1 MLLPTLGSVEQFE
14 NQPSDEALA
23 IGSSRI
29 FQPAALGHAA
39 HLPVGQTNR
48 TLFYKSID
56 RTRFSKPQTQ
66 VMPDLLEAQEMQ
78 VTPAESDEKLNHRVL
93 PCKHCGEMTSRA
105 KDKVTNEVFCCSGCQ
120 GAYQLIRGLGLDNFY
135 SLRDQGGSEGLA
147 RPKPEQD
154 FRSFDS
160 LEFLGESA
168 PKACG
173 EGIVR
178 SKLTIQ
184 GLHCA
189 ACSWL
194 IEQALTREAGVL
206 SARVRINKHSLE
218 IVFDPSVCNLSQV
231 AKLLNSLGY
240 QLVPW
245 RKDSL
250 ETAVAKENRQL
261 LIQIAIAGFFAAN
274 AMWIAIALYAGANA
288 FAGRF
293 LSLVGIGLGLLSVV
307 GPGRTFLNG
316 AVNSIQTRS
325 PHMDLPV
332 ALGLVIGSAAGIWQA
347 ITASGPIY
355 FDSIAMLVFLL
366 LLGRWLKFRQQRSAS
381 QAVDLMLRLVPRSA
395 HKLDQTLGE
404 KSSSQVVS
412 ADSLAAGDWIEVRTG
427 ESIPADGILRA
438 KPSLSQTEAEVDCSL
453 LTGESK
459 SVTKLP
465 GESLFAGALNVG
477 PPLVLEVTASGAD
490 SRIGK
495 VMLQVEEA
503 AHQRVPIVMLADRI
517 GAVFVVVVAALA
529 SLTFLLWVGQG
540 FEVAAANS
548 VALLIVACPC
558 ALALA
563 TPLVIA
569 VSIGQAANR
578 GILVREGGSFQS
590 MTKPG
595 MLWLDKTGTLTTGKQ
610 SVTSFSGDR
619 YAVELAAALERDCV
633 HPIAGAILHYAQA
646 DPSSHAVD
654 FIEAYSNGRKG
665 VVDGHEILV
674 GNLRR
679 IEHAGCYISKDQVD
693 YVHEL
698 SQAGESPC
706 LIAIDQKV
714 EAVLGLSDPV
724 EPSART
730 ILDRLKA
737 QGWRVGI
744 LSGDHPDIVAQVGEK
759 LGLEADLCR
768 GGLTPEEK
776 LAQVRHSAQD
786 RKVVMVG
793 DGANDAAALAA
804 ADVGIAVR
812 SGVEASLFA
821 APVILN
827 CGFDRL
833 HEVFSGAKQT
843 QRAIVTTFAVS
854 LAYNVIA
861 VALAMFGV
869 ITPLLAAVFM
879 PISSLSVLALA
890 LGFPYFRKVS
900 R

>member
-1 MLLPTLGSVEQFE
+1 
-14 NQPSDEALA
+14 
-23 IGSSRI
+23 
-29 FQPAALGHAA
+29 
-39 HLPVGQTNR
+39 
-48 TLFYKSID
+48 
-56 RTRFSKPQTQ
+56 
-66 VMPDLLEAQEMQ
+66 MPDLLEAQEAQ
-78 VTPAESDEKLNHRVL
+78 VNPAVPNEKPGKSLL

-105 KDKVTNEVFCCSGCQ
+105 KDRATDEVFCCSGCH
-120 GAYQLIRGLGLDNFY
+120 GAYQLIHGLGLDNFY
-135 SLRDQGGSEGLA
+135 SLRDQEGFAGFA
-147 RPKPEQD
+147 RPDAEQD
-154 FRSFDS
+154 FESFNS
-160 LEFLGESA
+160 PEFLGESA
-168 PKACG
+168 PKVCG

-194 IEQALTREAGVL
+194 IEQALTREEGVL

-218 IVFDPSVCNLSQV
+218 IVLDPSTCKLSRV
-231 AKLLNSLGY
+231 AGLLSSLGY

-250 ETAVAKENRQL
+250 ETAVATENRQL
-261 LIQIAIAGFFAAN
+261 LTQIAIAGFLAAN
-274 AMWIAIALYAGANA
+274 AMWIAIALYAGASA

-293 LSLVGIGLGLLSVV
+293 LSLVGIGLGFLSVI
-307 GPGRTFLNG
+307 GPGRTFLQG
-316 AVNSIQTRS
+316 AINSIKTRS

-332 ALGLVIGSAAGIWQA
+332 ALGLVIGSTAGVWQA

-381 QAVDLMLRLVPRSA
+381 QAVDLMLRVVPRSA
-395 HKLDQTLGE
+395 HKLEREFGE
-404 KSSSQVVS
+404 ISTSKVVS
-412 ADSLAAGDWIEVRTG
+412 ADTLVAGDWIEVRTG
-427 ESIPADGILRA
+427 ESIPADGVLQA
-438 KPSLSQTEAEVDCSL
+438 KSTESQTEAEIDCSL
-453 LTGESK
+453 ITGESK
-459 SVTKLP
+459 SVTKQQ
-465 GESLFAGALNVG
+465 GELLFAGALNVG
-477 PPLVLEVTASGAD
+477 PPLVMEVTASGAE

-503 AHQRVPIVMLADRI
+503 AHQKVPIVMLADRI

-529 SLTFLLWVGQG
+529 SLTFLIWIGQG
-540 FEVAAANS
+540 FEVAASNS

-578 GILVREGGSFQS
+578 GILVRDGGSFQA

-595 MLWLDKTGTLTTGKQ
+595 ILWLDKTGTLTTGKQ
-610 SVTSFSGDR
+610 RVTSFSGDSN
-619 YAVELAAALERDCV
+619 AVELAAALEQDCV
-633 HPIAGAILHYAQA
+633 HPIAGAILDYAQA
-646 DPSSHAVD
+646 DPDPHSVD
-654 FIEAYSNGRKG
+654 SIEAYSNGRKG
-665 VVDGHEILV
+665 SVDGHEVLV

-679 IEHAGCYISKDQVD
+679 IEHAGCFISNDQVD

-724 EPSART
+724 EPSARPT
-730 ILDRLKA
+730 LDRLKG
-737 QGWRVGI
+737 QGWSVGI
-744 LSGDHPDIVAQVGEK
+744 LSGDHPGIVSQVGEK

-776 LAQVRHSAQD
+776 LCQVRHSGPD
-786 RKVVMVG
+786 RNVVMVG

-812 SGVEASLFA
+812 SGVEASLYA

-827 CGFDRL
+827 CGFERL
-833 HEVFSGAKQT
+833 HELFSGAKQT
-843 QRAIVTTFAVS
+843 QRAIVATFAVS
-854 LAYNVIA
+854 LAYNLTA
-861 VALAMFGV
+861 VALAMLGI
-869 ITPLLAAVFM
+869 ITPLIAAVFM

-890 LGFPYFRKVS
+890 LGFPYFPKVS